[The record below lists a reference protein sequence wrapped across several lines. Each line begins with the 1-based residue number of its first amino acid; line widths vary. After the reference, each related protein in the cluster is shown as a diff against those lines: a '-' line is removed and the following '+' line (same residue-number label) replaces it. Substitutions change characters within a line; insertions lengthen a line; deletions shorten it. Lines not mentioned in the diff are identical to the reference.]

1 MAVERGKKGEI
12 PSDLYN
18 KAYAELVTIASRV
31 PLNDRID
38 LKDIV
43 EKKHIALMDILE
55 DFPLSRVYDLSGQP
69 VLNVVGI

>member
-18 KAYAELVTIASRV
+18 RAYAELVTISHLV
-31 PLNDRID
+31 PTNESVD

-43 EKKHIALMDILE
+43 ERKHKALMDILE
-55 DFPLSRVYDLSGQP
+55 EFPHSKVHDLSGQP